1 MKWSTSVNVACT
13 TKMSACFYG
22 QILNVV
28 SLKFSLNC
36 SFIKG
41 HVLQTCH
48 VCVRTGAE

>member
-1 MKWSTSVNVACT
+1 MNVACT
-13 TKMSACFYG
+13 AKISASFYG

-28 SLKFSLNC
+28 SLEVSLNC

-48 VCVRTGAE
+48 VCVRTKAE